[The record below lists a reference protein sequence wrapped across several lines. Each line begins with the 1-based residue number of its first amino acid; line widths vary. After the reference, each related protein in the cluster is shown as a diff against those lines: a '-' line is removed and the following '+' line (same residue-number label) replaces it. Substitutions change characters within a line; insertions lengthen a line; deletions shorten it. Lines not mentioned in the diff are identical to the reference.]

1 MVSRGFFKPFFRDV
15 PNLDFFEV
23 DLNGRHKGI
32 FGLFR
37 LYQDLK
43 KLGVTVFADLH
54 HVLRSRV
61 VRVFFQ
67 MSGFPVASID
77 KGRDEKKALTRPE
90 NKVFKP
96 LRLTVE
102 RYADVFR
109 KLGFPV
115 DLSHPVFPDASVL
128 DEKTKGFAGEKSGKW
143 IGIAPF
149 AKHQGKVYPMDLM
162 EKVVS
167 GLAADPENK
176 LFLFGAGASEKADLE
191 KLSVKENIVS
201 CAGKLSLSQEMDLI
215 SNLDVMLS
223 MDSGNAHIASLLG
236 VPTMTLWGATHPF
249 AGFAPFHQPEENLLT
264 SDRKIYPL
272 LPTSIYGNKIV
283 PGYEDAMR
291 TIAPETIIHQ
301 INKILNS

>member
-96 LRLTVE
+96 LRPTVE

-115 DLSHPVFPDASVL
+115 DLSHPVFPDASEL

-167 GLAADPENK
+167 GLSANPENK